1 MARRVGVTGGPV
13 GVSALLVSVRWA
25 GGELERQS
33 RVRDA
38 ERSVLRQ
45 WTHWKK

>member
-13 GVSALLVSVRWA
+13 GGVCLISEVRWA
-25 GGELERQS
+25 GGEVGEPVKGQRCG
-33 RVRDA
+33 
-38 ERSVLRQ
+38 RSVLRQ